1 MAQNYECALLLNPGL
16 SDEEVQNWLT
26 QFSKFI
32 TDRQGE
38 VLQTQV
44 WGKRRLEY
52 PILRQKEAIFA
63 FIYFRMEKSAGD
75 LVVEFERQ
83 VRINDVL
90 LREMTVQVPALK
102 VCNPPTGDSRF
113 SESAR
118 LAHAGGRRGGGARRE
133 YGPRP
138 TAPAAADAV
147 AATTTD
153 APVAETVVEE
163 APVVT
168 EAPVAAVPAPETV

>member
-1 MAQNYECALLLNPGL
+1 MAQNYECALLLHPGL

-26 QFSKFI
+26 NFSKLI
-32 TDRQGE
+32 TDRKGE

-52 PILRQKEAIFA
+52 PILREKEAIYA

-83 VRINDVL
+83 VRINDSL
-90 LREMTVQVPALK
+90 LREMTVQVPELK
-102 VCNPPTGDSRF
+102 VCNPPSGDSRF

-133 YGPRP
+133 YGPRTAP
-138 TAPAAADAV
+138 TAS
-147 AATTTD
+147 D
-153 APVAETVVEE
+153 APVAEVVAVEE
-163 APVVT
+163 APVAVE
-168 EAPVAAVPAPETV
+168 EAPVAPAPETV

>member
-26 QFSKFI
+26 TFSKFI
-32 TDRQGE
+32 TDRAGE

-52 PILRQKEAIFA
+52 AIAHQKEAIYA
-63 FIYFRMEKSAGD
+63 FIYFRMESAGD

-83 VRINDVL
+83 VRINEVL
-90 LREMTVQVPALK
+90 LREMTVIVPELK
-102 VCNPPTGDSRF
+102 VANPPSGESRF

-118 LAHAGGRRGGGARRE
+118 LSHAGGRRGGGARGPRE
-133 YGPRP
+133 YGPRTSSP
-138 TAPAAADAV
+138 AVASEAPAADVAV
-147 AATTTD
+147 AE
-153 APVAETVVEE
+153 VAVV
-163 APVVT
+163 
-168 EAPVAAVPAPETV
+168 EAPVAVVDAPAPENA